1 MTPIT
6 IGIIGLIAFLVL
18 MFVGL
23 PIPFSMLL
31 SGVIGL
37 IILKNPVAAAQM
49 MVGEITTQFSS
60 YAITVAPLFG
70 LMGFIACYTGL
81 GANLFEVIDRFI
93 GHWRG
98 GLAIATEVACAGFG
112 AICGSAP
119 ATIGTMCAVA
129 YPEMRKNGYSP
140 TLAGPA
146 IASGANLAALIPPST
161 TFILYGLA
169 SDTSVGAL
177 FMAGILPGIVLT
189 ASFGALIWV
198 MAKRKPEL
206 APPSPKSAWKD
217 RWKSLRGGGVIEIAI
232 IFIISMGGMFAGFF
246 TPTEAG
252 AVGAFATMVVMIIER
267 RLNWRRFIDALS
279 ASVRLQAM
287 VFMLMACATVF
298 SRFLAVS
305 TLPVKIGKL
314 VSEAMGNGVPQMAIL
329 FIIILIYFIMGMF
342 TDMISMMLLTI
353 PIFHPIVVK
362 TMGYS
367 SLWFGVLIVFLV
379 AVGNITP
386 PVGGGIFMVKGCI
399 AWDKEATISKMF
411 AGVGYY
417 IVALF
422 IAIVLIIIFP
432 QIVDFIPGLIYG

>member
-1 MTPIT
+1 MTPVT
-6 IGIIGLIAFLVL
+6 IGIIGLVAFLVL
-18 MFVGL
+18 MFLGL
-23 PIPFSMLL
+23 PIPFSMLFV
-31 SGVIGL
+31 GVIGL
-37 IILKNPVAAAQM
+37 VVMKNPSAAAQM

-81 GANLFEVIDRFI
+81 GSSLFNVIDRFI

-177 FMAGILPGIVLT
+177 FMAGIAPGIVLT
-189 ASFGALIWV
+189 ICFGALIWV

-206 APPSPKSAWKD
+206 APPSPKSEWKE
-217 RWKSLRGGGVIEIAI
+217 RWKALRGGGVIEIAI
-232 IFIISMGGMFAGFF
+232 IFIVSMGGMFAGFF

-252 AVGAFATMVVMIIER
+252 AVGAFATLVVMAIER
-267 RLNWRRFIDALS
+267 KINWRRFIDSLS

-287 VFMLMACATVF
+287 VFMIMACATVF

-305 TLPVKIGKL
+305 TIPVKIGNMVAKRLEAGFPEL
-314 VSEAMGNGVPQMAIL
+314 VIL
-329 FIIILIYFIMGMF
+329 LIIILIYFIMGMF

-379 AVGNITP
+379 AIGNITP

-399 AWDKEATISKMF
+399 GWDKEATISNMF

-422 IAIVLIIIFP
+422 VAIALIIIFP
-432 QIVDFIPGLIYG
+432 QIVDFIPGLVFG